1 MEMIREIRCPDCG
14 KVLFEIEPPVEG
26 VVLKSCKA
34 CQKKKRIRFNVIGA
48 IQFCSGVRVCRIPE
62 R

>member
-14 KVLFEIEPPVEG
+14 KVLFEIEPPVVG
-26 VVLKSCKA
+26 VVLKSCKSCA
-34 CQKKKRIRFNVIGA
+34 TKKRMRFSVIGS
-48 IQFCSGVRVCRIPE
+48 IQFCDGVRVCRIPE